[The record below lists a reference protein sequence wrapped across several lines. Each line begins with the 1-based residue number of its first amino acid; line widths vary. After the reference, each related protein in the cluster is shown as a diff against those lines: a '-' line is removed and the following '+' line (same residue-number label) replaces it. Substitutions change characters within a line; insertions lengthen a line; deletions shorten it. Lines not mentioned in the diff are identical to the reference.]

1 MTNSNLCET
10 YAINQVLKGKRIIV
24 TREKKQSQ
32 SMCKRIHDYGGTC
45 IQVPLISYTP
55 VSFSPKEKEEL
66 LADVEQATWVIFTSQ
81 NAFHFFI
88 ELVPNLSIL
97 EDKHIAVVGDKTAAY
112 LKSFGLE
119 PDLSP
124 KRFTSRALYEQIL
137 QEVNGQETSFFIPV
151 SQMANQQWIQDLR
164 KKGYQIKSKTIYHTV
179 KNEASKQLLRDCFH
193 RKVVD
198 VVTLASSSAV
208 TFFVQ
213 MVQELNLDKFSA
225 RVIYACIGSKTA
237 AVAKKYGLAPIIVPK
252 KYTTNTMIDAVCQ
265 YYMEE

>member
-32 SMCKRIHDYGGTC
+32 SMCKRIHGYGGTC
-45 IQVPLISYTP
+45 IQVPLITYNP
-55 VSFSPKEKEEL
+55 VSFSPKERDEL
-66 LADVEQATWVIFTSQ
+66 LADVQQATWVIFTSQ
-81 NAFHFFI
+81 NAFHFFN
-88 ELVPNLSIL
+88 ELIPDLTIL
-97 EDKHIAVVGDKTAAY
+97 RDKHIAVVGDKTAAY
-112 LKSFGLE
+112 LRTFGLE

-137 QEVNGQETSFFIPV
+137 QEMNSHEMSFIPV

-164 KKGYQIKSKTIYHTV
+164 KKGYQIKSKTIYHTL
-179 KNEASKQLLRDCFH
+179 KNEASKQLLHDYFH
-193 RKVVD
+193 RKLVD

-213 MVQELNLDKFSA
+213 MVQELNLDEFSA
-225 RVIYACIGSKTA
+225 GVVYACIGSKTA
-237 AVAKKYGLAPIIVPK
+237 AVAKKYGLAPVIVPK
-252 KYTTNTMIDAVCQ
+252 KYTTNAMIDAVCQ